1 MGPSVRAEPGCIN
14 RGVTFIPW
22 WSRIGLAFVAFF
34 RVLFDGRFAALLQ
47 RQAAGG
53 EPEAPAAGPVEVR
66 RPASNGSDVELG
78 SAMEAGAVLVLS
90 LLQSEG
96 RFVDFLQQDLTG
108 FEDAEIGAVAR
119 VVHRGCGKVLHD
131 YLHVEAIRSEPEG
144 QRVRLAPG
152 FDSSL
157 VKLTGN
163 LGGGQNVEGVLRH
176 KGWRASEV
184 RLPQLT
190 DRRGAYVLAP
200 AEIEL

>member
-1 MGPSVRAEPGCIN
+1 VTAEPGCIN
-14 RGVTFIPW
+14 RGVTPIPW

-34 RVLFDGRFAALLQ
+34 RVLFDGRFAALLKA
-47 RQAAGG
+47 QASGA
-53 EPEAPAAGPVEVR
+53 EPQAPAVPVAAP
-66 RPASNGSDVELG
+66 RPTSNGSDVELA
-78 SAMEAGAVLVLS
+78 SAMEAGAVLVLG

-96 RFVDFLQQDLTG
+96 RFIDFLQQELTG

-131 YLHVEAIRSEPEG
+131 YLHVEAIRAESEG
-144 QRVRLAPG
+144 QRVQLAPG

-176 KGWRASEV
+176 KGWRAADV
-184 RLPQLT
+184 RLPKLT